1 MLKVKTRNTLLLF
14 IRSARESYM
23 KKILAFSRVWRYNTF
38 CLGALAQLVAR
49 NVRNVE
55 VRGSNPLCS
64 TKAESDEL
72 LLLDHRVRSKGEDL
86 RTQKFCNLRMGVAII
101 ILGKG

>member
-1 MLKVKTRNTLLLF
+1 M
-14 IRSARESYM
+14 
-23 KKILAFSRVWRYNTF
+23 
-38 CLGALAQLVAR
+38 LGALAQLVAR

-72 LLLDHRVRSKGEDL
+72 LLLAFGLRGKGENL
-86 RTQKFCNLRMGVAII
+86 RMQKFCHLLMGVAI
-101 ILGKG
+101 LLLRLNT

>member
-1 MLKVKTRNTLLLF
+1 MSPL
-14 IRSARESYM
+14 
-23 KKILAFSRVWRYNTF
+23 RVIITP
-38 CLGALAQLVAR
+38 LGALAQLVAR

-86 RTQKFCNLRMGVAII
+86 RTQKFCHLLMGVAFLIST
-101 ILGKG
+101 LLTDSSEFD